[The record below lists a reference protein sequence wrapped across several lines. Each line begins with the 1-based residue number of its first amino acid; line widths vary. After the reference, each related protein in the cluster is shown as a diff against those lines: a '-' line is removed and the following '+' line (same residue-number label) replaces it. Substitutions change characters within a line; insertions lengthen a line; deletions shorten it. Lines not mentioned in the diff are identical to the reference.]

1 MNLLN
6 GAYRPTSAD
15 TFAAK
20 HIPREAVYV
29 RQKQTE
35 ILCNIDNLTLT
46 FDGNTTRKL
55 QSIYTAHATTP
66 SRKTY
71 FLVAHQG
78 SDERHPTQWVT
89 SKLMKVCNSQ
99 CVSIYYA

>member
-20 HIPREAVYV
+20 HIPHEAVYV
-29 RQKQTE
+29 QQKQTE
-35 ILCNIDNLTLT
+35 ILRNIDNLTLT

-71 FLVAHQG
+71 FL
-78 SDERHPTQWVT
+78 DVT
-89 SKLMKVCNSQ
+89 VQLGES
-99 CVSIYYA
+99 